1 MPEDDFPNPF
11 DDVEEKSTVPAGIPA
26 AAPVRH
32 EDFAEAVLTPDMK
45 VFLDGNWRDMDLM
58 EMTRHVFKDDNLK
71 GSSKEGRVVRQYL
84 INKGYKIKTTAVEKK
99 DVVLSEENK
108 EFILKYA
115 NDMKPYEIARVIF
128 KNDVL
133 HQSSKEAM
141 AVQVFIKT
149 TSPALLKK
157 DDEYTDEDYT
167 PPKTFKNALKRICEV
182 TSLVLDEDKLNIK
195 VRKCVERALDFLQA
209 PRFTLTVNNLKN
221 VGERTI
227 FESEFIRSVWD
238 KPDLTSDEL
247 NLYISLINEYVI
259 QDRLHRIMS
268 KLNML
273 LENVTQ
279 DPDGKISI
287 ALSDAIKGKSEELH
301 QSLKRQQEFTTLLT
315 GKRSDRQKLQT
326 ARAKS
331 LVSLVEAFREESERK
346 NAVRIAEIRKKKVQD
361 EMTRL
366 ENEEEWDA
374 RIFGITKEEIL
385 E

>member
-1 MPEDDFPNPF
+1 MPNDDFPNPF
-11 DDVEEKSTVPAGIPA
+11 DDLEEKPAVTG
-26 AAPVRH
+26 PVKH
-32 EDFAEAVLTPDMK
+32 EDFADAVLTDEMK
-45 VFLDGNWRDMDLM
+45 AFLDKNWTDMDLM

-84 INKGYKIKTTAVEKK
+84 INKGYKVKTTEKTK
-99 DVVLSEENK
+99 KGDIELTEENK

-115 NDMKPYEIARVIF
+115 NDMKPYEIARVLF
-128 KNDVL
+128 KNETL
-133 HQSSKEAM
+133 HQFAKESL
-141 AVQVFIKT
+141 AVQLFLKN

-157 DDEYTDEDYT
+157 DDEFTDEDYT
-167 PPKTFKNALKRICEV
+167 PPKTFKSAFKRICEV
-182 TSLVLDEDKLNIK
+182 TAMNLEEDKLNVK
-195 VRKCVERALDFLQA
+195 VRKCIERAVDFLQA
-209 PRFTLTVNNLKN
+209 PRFVLTVNNLKN
-221 VGERTI
+221 LSERTI
-227 FESEFIRSVWD
+227 FESEYIRSIWD
-238 KPDLTSDEL
+238 KPDLTTDEI
-247 NLYISLINEYVI
+247 NLYISLVNEYVI

-301 QSLKRQQEFTTLLT
+301 QSLTRQSKFVTDLS
-315 GKRSDRQKLQT
+315 GRRSDRQALQT

-346 NAVRIAEIRKKKVQD
+346 NAVRIAEIRKKKVVD
-361 EMTRL
+361 EIHRL

-374 RIFGITKEEIL
+374 RIFGITKEEIM